1 MKNINYIFKRN
12 KVIKYL
18 FLLSGIFVLLVI
30 FCATYEK
37 KKVVIEERLEVNKN
51 THISKEFN
59 FNINDSVFEGVNK
72 DNLPYTITA
81 RFITKQ
87 NDNIYNLNT
96 VDGTHKL
103 SKDNLHVVADNGL
116 LDDNTNLLVLSENVK
131 IIFNNFELS
140 GSKVNFDLNSNLASS
155 DQPVEV
161 TYQNSTI
168 KALNFYSEDSN
179 NIVNFEGD
187 VVSTFNVNDF

>member
-18 FLLSGIFVLLVI
+18 FLLSGIFVLLGI
-30 FCATYEK
+30 FWATYK
-37 KKVVIEERLEVNKN
+37 KKKLVIEERLAVNEN

-87 NDNIYNLNT
+87 NANIYNLNT
-96 VDGTHKL
+96 VDGIHKL

>member
-30 FCATYEK
+30 FWATYEK

-140 GSKVNFDLNSNLASS
+140 CSKVNFDLNSNLASS

-179 NIVNFEGD
+179 NIINFEGD

>member
-1 MKNINYIFKRN
+1 
-12 KVIKYL
+12 
-18 FLLSGIFVLLVI
+18 VLLVI
-30 FCATYEK
+30 FWATYEK

-81 RFITKQ
+81 KFITKQ
-87 NDNIYNLNT
+87 NYNIYNLNT

-103 SKDNLHVVADNGL
+103 SKDTLHIVANNGL

-131 IIFNNFELS
+131 IVFNSFELS

-179 NIVNFEGD
+179 NIVHFEGN
-187 VVSTFNVNDF
+187 VVSTFNANDF

>member
-30 FCATYEK
+30 FWATYEK

-103 SKDNLHVVADNGL
+103 SKDTLHIVANNGL

-131 IIFNNFELS
+131 IVFNSFELS

-155 DQPVEV
+155 DQPAEV

-168 KALNFYSEDSN
+168 KALNFYSDDSN
-179 NIVNFEGD
+179 NIVNFEGE

>member
-87 NDNIYNLNT
+87 NANIYNLNT
-96 VDGTHKL
+96 VDGIHKL

-179 NIVNFEGD
+179 NIINFEGD

>member
-1 MKNINYIFKRN
+1 MNNINYIFKRN

-18 FLLSGIFVLLVI
+18 FLLSGIFVLLGV
-30 FCATYEK
+30 FGATYEK
-37 KKVVIEERLEVNKN
+37 KKVVIEERLEVNEN
-51 THISKEFN
+51 TGISKEFN

-103 SKDNLHVVADNGL
+103 SKDTLHIVANNGL

-131 IIFNNFELS
+131 IVFNSFELS

-179 NIVNFEGD
+179 NIVHFEGN
-187 VVSTFNVNDF
+187 VVSTFNANDF